1 MVTLNLQK
9 LYELGE
15 YIGEILIKNKVE
27 KKATLTISV
36 SDDDFK
42 KIDEDIFYKLR
53 AKGVYSE
60 DTEFEPSEDKIEL
73 DFNGVNIEIVK

>member
-15 YIGEILIKNKVE
+15 HIGEVLIKNKVE
-27 KKATLTISV
+27 KQATLTISV

-60 DTEFEPSEDKIEL
+60 DTEFEPSEDRIEL
-73 DFNGVNIEIVK
+73 NFNGVDIEIVK